1 MQEISKKVLESYQVR
16 KTKKQKTEFI
26 EFLQNELDVDI
37 QIEEGGLLKS
47 RNLIVGDLEKAE
59 YVLSAHYDTQPVLP
73 FPNFLTPKN
82 LLIYILFNIVI
93 IIPLFVLSIGAEVF
107 VISLTHSSLLGM
119 IANWIVIISF
129 LWILMGGV
137 ANKHTAN
144 DNTSGV
150 ITLLEVIQNPE
161 LKDKVACVFFDHEEV
176 GLFGSMFFNKKHK
189 EEMKNKLLINFDCVG
204 DGDTI
209 MIILNKS
216 IHNQYKDKF
225 EESFKVNN
233 NKEVLV
239 TTSSSTIYPSDQLN
253 FKRNVAVAA
262 FKKNKWVG
270 YYLDKIH
277 TSKDVN
283 CDERNIVL
291 IIEGLKKLVIE

>member
-26 EFLQNELDVDI
+26 EFLQKELKVDI

-47 RNLIVGDLEKAE
+47 RNLIVGDLETAE

-82 LLIYILFNIVI
+82 LFIYMLFNIAI
-93 IIPLFVLSIGAEVF
+93 IIPLLVLSIGVEVL
-107 VISLTHSSLLGM
+107 VIKMTHSSLLGM
-119 IANWIVIISF
+119 IANWIVVIAF
-129 LWILMGGV
+129 LWMLMGGI
-137 ANKHTAN
+137 ANQHTAN

-150 ITLLEVIQNPE
+150 IALLEVIQNPL

-176 GLFGSMFFNKKHK
+176 GLFGSMYFNKKHK
-189 EEMKNKLLINFDCVG
+189 EVMKNKLLINFDCVG
-204 DGDTI
+204 DGDTM
-209 MIILNKS
+209 MIIVNNA
-216 IHNQYKDKF
+216 IHKQYKDTF
-225 EESFKVNN
+225 QQAFKAIH
-233 NKEVLV
+233 NKKILV
-239 TTSSSTIYPSDQLN
+239 TSSASTIYPSDQLN
-253 FKRNVAVAA
+253 FKRNVAIAA
-262 FKKNKWVG
+262 FKKNRWVG

-283 CDERNIVL
+283 CDERNIELIVKGLENL
-291 IIEGLKKLVIE
+291 IIK